1 MPIQNLSEAQARL
14 QDTAPLAPEELRAIA
29 LFLPVLG
36 PGPKARFEAEVAFQ
50 AIRAIEQLDRDGDV
64 RRLVEAPQFA
74 ADSVGVKFEDAVG
87 RDGSLSKHRG
97 DLRNK
102 KQENE

>member
-50 AIRAIEQLDRDGDV
+50 SIRAIEQLDANGRNLARASNKIGTWNLALNV
-64 RRLVEAPQFA
+64 ALFAQGSGTCVVESAGGGWELF
-74 ADSVGVKFEDAVG
+74 
-87 RDGSLSKHRG
+87 
-97 DLRNK
+97 
-102 KQENE
+102 